1 MLSSQVTWFMST
13 NREMIH
19 SSTLTPTIYMD
30 IVSCAFKMT
39 SENASWSTEHCRRRC
54 QFLVA
59 TWRCRRSGVERILG
73 CIVPI
78 WVLTTTGGVE
88 EYTYRD
94 GHENSNSNSGYY
106 GECCL
111 SVVV

>member
-1 MLSSQVTWFMST
+1 
-13 NREMIH
+13 
-19 SSTLTPTIYMD
+19 
-30 IVSCAFKMT
+30 
-39 SENASWSTEHCRRRC
+39 
-54 QFLVA
+54 
-59 TWRCRRSGVERILG
+59 
-73 CIVPI
+73 VPI